1 MIESITIKNF
11 ESHKNTKLDLHPGV
25 NVIVGESDHGKSS
38 IMRALNLLVNNRPS
52 GNEFIRDGEINAV
65 VKVKIDNHIIKRK
78 KGKENLY
85 YLDGKKFKISSDRT
99 VPEKIAKILNIS
111 DFNLQKQLDSHFLL
125 SESSAEVARY
135 FNKIVKLDVID
146 SSSKKIIQRITNDTR
161 KFKEAKVERKEL
173 RKSVKEYDWLV
184 GAEDKLRKLELTER
198 SISKTAN
205 QIREID
211 ALITEIKLIKKERE
225 KLLKFSKAKPI
236 VNKLI
241 ALSNKIKKEEREYD
255 ELSDLIIDIEW
266 ISERIQ
272 KKKKEKKTLEKQFKE
287 LMPNVCPL
295 CNQEVKNG
303 TNSKRDKENV

>member
-1 MIESITIKNF
+1 MIESIVIKNF

-52 GNEFIRDGEINAV
+52 GDEFIRDGETNTI
-65 VKVKIDNHIIKRK
+65 VKIKIDNHIIKRK

-85 YLDGKKFKISSDRT
+85 YLDGKEFKISSNRT

-146 SSSKKIIQRITNDTR
+146 KSLKNIIQRINSDRR
-161 KFKEAKVERKEL
+161 KAAEAKE
-173 RKSVKEYDWLV
+173 KSVELKSSIKEYDWLV
-184 GAEDKLRKLELTER
+184 GAEDKLRKLELTEK

-211 ALITEIKLIKKERE
+211 ALITEIELIKKERE
-225 KLLKFSKAKPI
+225 KLLNFSKAKPI

-241 ALSNKIKKEEREYD
+241 TLSNEIEKEERKYD
-255 ELSDLIIDIEW
+255 ELSALIYSIEHT
-266 ISERIQ
+266 SEEIQ
-272 KKKKEKKTLEKQFKE
+272 KKKKEKKVLEKQFKE

-295 CNQEVKNG
+295 CSQEIKNE
-303 TNSKRDKENV
+303 K